1 MTAPISNLSVQTLD
15 AANKLERA
23 SFDEL
28 AKAHPEAA
36 SAARQ
41 FEAVFLRQL
50 LSCVEKSGGLGKGS
64 ETQGAVVGS
73 MMVGALS
80 DEMSS
85 AGGIGLSDVVLRA
98 MLQAEP
104 HSTPDTKDGAQ
115 GSSPVGPPTSL
126 QPPMIST

>member
-1 MTAPISNLSVQTLD
+1 MTSPLSSLPAQPHEATD
-15 AANKLERA
+15 KLQRA

-50 LSCVEKSGGLGKGS
+50 LSSVEKSGGLGKGS

-73 MMVGALS
+73 MVVGALS
-80 DEMSS
+80 DEMST

-98 MLQAEP
+98 MLQSAPESP
-104 HSTPDTKDGAQ
+104 QTVDSAQNDTPDDSK
-115 GSSPVGPPTSL
+115 VGPPTNTQL
-126 QPPMIST
+126 

>member
-1 MTAPISNLSVQTLD
+1 MTSPISSVATSS
-15 AANKLERA
+15 LEATKRLENA
-23 SFDEL
+23 SFDDL

-50 LSCVEKSGGLGKGS
+50 MSCVEKSGGLGKGS

-73 MMVGALS
+73 MVVGALS

-98 MLQAEP
+98 MLQNEP
-104 HSTPDTKDGAQ
+104 TPAANAAQNASTSDSQAD
-115 GSSPVGPPTSL
+115 PPAN
-126 QPPMIST
+126 P

>member
-1 MTAPISNLSVQTLD
+1 MTSPIHSLSARALD
-15 AANKLERA
+15 ASNKLESA

-28 AKAHPEAA
+28 SKAHPEAA
-36 SAARQ
+36 AAARQ

-50 LSCVEKSGGLGKGS
+50 LSCVEKSPGLGKGS

-73 MMVGALS
+73 MVVGALS

-98 MLQAEP
+98 MLQNEPLPAAEP
-104 HSTPDTKDGAQ
+104 PHESVDTPP
-115 GSSPVGPPTSL
+115 PVGPPADS
-126 QPPMIST
+126 